1 MQAQHS
7 KLVVVLALALCAVR
21 LTGSAGPASD
31 SLPLDLVRTGR
42 PTPAPVP
49 NAAFAPGPDATAA
62 LPFSGTLRIAQSAMQ
77 TKPVLPIPIVDGR
90 DARLFPAVAL
100 SFFNTVEMW
109 LRTVTGEM

>member
-49 NAAFAPGPDATAA
+49 NAAFSPGPDATAA
-62 LPFSGTLRIAQSAMQ
+62 LPFSGTVRIAQSAMQ

-100 SFFNTVEMW
+100 SF
-109 LRTVTGEM
+109 